1 MASIATI
8 PHQATAG
15 PASVPPPSPIGS
27 RLTWECPVR
36 STPLSFS
43 SSTMAKAS
51 SPLAASNCSIGTAR
65 PGSKSPDRIA
75 TRKPRPVAVPIRSR
89 FQKQRCSACAS
100 SFIAR
105 KRQPAPGSLSSKP
118 GDREQLHTKRRRPL
132 RATFPPTPAG
142 RNSPRHR
149 PPSTTDTVGFRSRP
163 SMAGSSSVRTR

>member
-1 MASIATI
+1 MASIATT
-8 PHQATAG
+8 PHQVTAG

-43 SSTMAKAS
+43 YSTMAKAS
-51 SPLAASNCSIGTAR
+51 SPPAASNCSTGTAR

-75 TRKPRPVAVPIRSR
+75 TRKPRPVAAPIRSR
-89 FQKQRCSACAS
+89 FQKHRCSGCAS
-100 SFIAR
+100 SCTAR
-105 KRQPAPGSLSSKP
+105 KRQPAPGLPSSKP
-118 GDREQLHTKRRRPL
+118 GDREQLHTKHRRPL

-149 PPSTTDTVGFRSRP
+149 PLSTTATAGFPSRP
-163 SMAGSSSVRTR
+163 SMVGSSSVRTR